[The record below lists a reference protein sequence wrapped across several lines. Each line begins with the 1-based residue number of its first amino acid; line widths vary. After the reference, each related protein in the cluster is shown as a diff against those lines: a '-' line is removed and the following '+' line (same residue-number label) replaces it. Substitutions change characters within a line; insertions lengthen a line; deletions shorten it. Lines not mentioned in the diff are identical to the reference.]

1 MTHPHVRRL
10 LALRASLLL
19 VAGAVITFTA
29 AYHDTVVSQWLFVGS
44 VVAIAAGDLIVR
56 MRSDQDRPAR
66 LHALFQGVLALLSVL
81 ATVVWLGNTAVLAL
95 TVTVWAAL
103 TAVLDVWA
111 GWTLKNREDAREW
124 TVAGIF
130 AGLLAILLVLLPGN
144 PVSVIGLF
152 GGYAVVVGVYL
163 AIAAADR
170 VSPTEK
176 ASA

>member
-66 LHALFQGVLALLSVL
+66 LHAPAH
-81 ATVVWLGNTAVLAL
+81 
-95 TVTVWAAL
+95 
-103 TAVLDVWA
+103 
-111 GWTLKNREDAREW
+111 R
-124 TVAGIF
+124 
-130 AGLLAILLVLLPGN
+130 
-144 PVSVIGLF
+144 
-152 GGYAVVVGVYL
+152 
-163 AIAAADR
+163 
-170 VSPTEK
+170 
-176 ASA
+176 